1 MSKIVFNNPHGRPVE
16 VDAADTTIISDG
28 PQGRVVA
35 AQDPDTGSTMMRN
48 LSTETYVPSH
58 MPSEQKEEQEYYG
71 AINSIEDIEPNPPK
85 RPLFTWRNLRLQQA
99 ISGERAVKGATSKAV
114 GAPAVGSGAIKRFLR
129 REMSVKTS
137 IRETPQLMAMAT
149 VEDWVTYVENMRDN
163 PIDMGAELS
172 AGVSASQRIAVT
184 KFVAEWEADPGH
196 RALLQK
202 ALPGA
207 DANDLIARGQLVHA
221 LMVGRTPNPMAARG
235 YGTFKYDKMFR
246 LAFDIIS
253 TLPINMYNS
262 YTLFNMPA
270 LEGEAA
276 FREAVDRYVP
286 LELSEVGMA
295 IELRNKLAE
304 YGPGYAQMA
313 VADPSMSNEVYRLM
327 QQIVNGYNIGDTS
340 VVRSGL
346 NALQDA
352 PFYYMA
358 AVSSDPKVF
367 QASASN
373 EKGLVGVGGI
383 GKKVFNDDDEL
394 YYNGLIFLKD
404 FPKGLVDPIKGH
416 LKNEAFDKINGDN
429 IINKSFEVVRGPFDT
444 TVKGVLKFG
453 SKKNNEMY
461 AEGASIKSTM
471 KRRDKIDAAADMA
484 EAFGNPGAQSK
495 VESILV
501 KEGGAAGLKPL
512 MKAFPR
518 GTTQSAAKQ
527 AIAKMPSVM
536 QHKAGDYILK
546 NPRGKPTGRGK
557 FYTLQLHPKGQLDM
571 KLKPTAASGQGDARH
586 GGPPK
591 GKDGSQSTW
600 SKGLYKLLD
609 EDIEKMNA
617 KHRKNK
623 KTRSDKFP
631 KMGVMV
637 TGGKL
642 KKTNKWAPYRIK
654 LPKSHFTVGR
664 TPEGTQ
670 RIGLKGNKA
679 TPALT
684 KAWQNFTDE
693 YGMFVRKDTKSTEFR
708 FIPSKKAADQGAY
721 FQRVRQQ
728 QKR

>member
-16 VDAADTTIISDG
+16 VDEADTTIISDG

-48 LSTETYVPSH
+48 LSTETYLPSD
-58 MPSEQKEEQEYYG
+58 MPSEQEEEQQYYD
-71 AINSIEDIEPNPPK
+71 AMNSIEDIEPNPPK

-99 ISGERAVKGATSKAV
+99 ISGERAVKGAASKAL
-114 GAPAVGSGAIKRFLR
+114 GAPLLGSGAIKRFIA
-129 REMSVKTS
+129 REMSVKNS

-149 VEDWVTYVENMRDN
+149 VEDWATYVENMRDN

-286 LELSEVGMA
+286 LELGEVGMA

-313 VADPSMSNEVYRLM
+313 VSDPSMSNEVYRLM

-358 AVSSDPKVF
+358 AVSTDPNVF

-383 GKKVFNDDDEL
+383 GKKVFNDDDSL

-404 FPKGLVDPIKGH
+404 FPKDVVDPITGK
-416 LKNEAFDKINGDN
+416 LTKEAFSGNNSIA
-429 IINKSFEVVRGPFDT
+429 NKSFEVVRGPFDT
-444 TVKGVLKFG
+444 TVQGVLKFG
-453 SKKNNEMY
+453 TKKNNEMY
-461 AEGASIKSTM
+461 AKGASIKSTM
-471 KRRDKIDAAADMA
+471 KRKDKVDAAADMA
-484 EAFGNPGAQSK
+484 EALEYN
-495 VESILV
+495 
-501 KEGGAAGLKPL
+501 
-512 MKAFPR
+512 
-518 GTTQSAAKQ
+518 
-527 AIAKMPSVM
+527 
-536 QHKAGDYILK
+536 

-557 FYTLQLHPKGQLDM
+557 FYTLQLHPKGQLSM
-571 KLKPTAASGQGDARH
+571 KLRTTTASGQGDARH

-631 KMGVMV
+631 KMGIMV
-637 TGGKL
+637 SGGKL

-708 FIPSKKAADQGAY
+708 FIPSKKSADQGAY

>member
-16 VDAADTTIISDG
+16 VDEADTTIISDG

-48 LSTETYVPSH
+48 LSTETYLPSD
-58 MPSEQKEEQEYYG
+58 MPSEQEEEQQYYD
-71 AINSIEDIEPNPPK
+71 AMNSIEDIEPNPPK

-99 ISGERAVKGATSKAV
+99 ISGERAVKGAASKAL
-114 GAPAVGSGAIKRFLR
+114 GAPLLGSGSIKRFLT
-129 REMSVKTS
+129 REMSVKNS

-149 VEDWVTYVENMRDN
+149 VEDWATYVENMRDN

-286 LELSEVGMA
+286 LELGEVGMA

-313 VADPSMSNEVYRLM
+313 VSDPSMSNEVYRLM

-358 AVSSDPKVF
+358 AVSTDP
-367 QASASN
+367 
-373 EKGLVGVGGI
+373 
-383 GKKVFNDDDEL
+383 
-394 YYNGLIFLKD
+394 
-404 FPKGLVDPIKGH
+404 
-416 LKNEAFDKINGDN
+416 
-429 IINKSFEVVRGPFDT
+429 
-444 TVKGVLKFG
+444 
-453 SKKNNEMY
+453 
-461 AEGASIKSTM
+461 
-471 KRRDKIDAAADMA
+471 
-484 EAFGNPGAQSK
+484 
-495 VESILV
+495 
-501 KEGGAAGLKPL
+501 
-512 MKAFPR
+512 
-518 GTTQSAAKQ
+518 
-527 AIAKMPSVM
+527 
-536 QHKAGDYILK
+536 
-546 NPRGKPTGRGK
+546 
-557 FYTLQLHPKGQLDM
+557 
-571 KLKPTAASGQGDARH
+571 
-586 GGPPK
+586 
-591 GKDGSQSTW
+591 
-600 SKGLYKLLD
+600 
-609 EDIEKMNA
+609 
-617 KHRKNK
+617 
-623 KTRSDKFP
+623 
-631 KMGVMV
+631 
-637 TGGKL
+637 
-642 KKTNKWAPYRIK
+642 
-654 LPKSHFTVGR
+654 
-664 TPEGTQ
+664 
-670 RIGLKGNKA
+670 
-679 TPALT
+679 
-684 KAWQNFTDE
+684 
-693 YGMFVRKDTKSTEFR
+693 
-708 FIPSKKAADQGAY
+708 
-721 FQRVRQQ
+721 
-728 QKR
+728 

>member
-16 VDAADTTIISDG
+16 VDEADTTIVSDG
-28 PQGRVVA
+28 PQGRVLA
-35 AQDPDTGSTMMRN
+35 AQDPETGATMMRN
-48 LSTETYVPSH
+48 LSTETYVPSD
-58 MPSEQKEEQEYYG
+58 MPSEVEEEQGYYD
-71 AINSIEDIEPNPPK
+71 AMNRIEDVEPNPPR

-99 ISGERAVKGATSKAV
+99 ISGERAARGAASSALR
-114 GAPAVGSGAIKRFLR
+114 APLAGSGGLKRLLR
-129 REMSVKTS
+129 REMSAKTS
-137 IRETPQLMAMAT
+137 IRESPQIMALAT
-149 VEDWVTYVENMRDN
+149 VEDWVDYVENMRDS

-184 KFVAEWEADPGH
+184 KFVAEWESDPGH

-207 DANDLIARGQLVHA
+207 DANDLIARGELVHA
-221 LMVGRTPNPMAARG
+221 LMVGRVPNPMAARG
-235 YGTFKYDKMFR
+235 YGTFRYDKMFR

-253 TLPINMYNS
+253 TLPINEYNS

-295 IELRNKLAE
+295 LELRNKLAE
-304 YGPGYAQMA
+304 FGPGYAQMA

-327 QQIVNGYNIGDTS
+327 QQVVNGYNIGDTS

-358 AVSSDPKVF
+358 AVSADKDVF
-367 QASASN
+367 QAAN
-373 EKGLVGVGGI
+373 EGDKGLVGVGGI
-383 GKKVFNDDDEL
+383 SKKVFGDDDESL
-394 YYNGLIFLKD
+394 SYNGLIFLKN
-404 FPKGLVDPIKGH
+404 FPSGLVSPDTGK
-416 LKNEAFDKINGDN
+416 LKNEAFSDDGIK
-429 IINKSFEVVRGPFDT
+429 NKSYEVVRGPFDT
-444 TVKGVLKFG
+444 TVQGVLKFG
-453 SKKNNEMY
+453 TKKGNESY
-461 AEGASIKSTM
+461 VAKARIDKTM
-471 KRRDKIDAAADMA
+471 NRKQKIDAAADMA
-484 EAFGNPGAQSK
+484 EALG
-495 VESILV
+495 
-501 KEGGAAGLKPL
+501 
-512 MKAFPR
+512 
-518 GTTQSAAKQ
+518 
-527 AIAKMPSVM
+527 
-536 QHKAGDYILK
+536 

-571 KLKPTAASGQGDARH
+571 KLKPTASSGQGDARH

-591 GKDGSQSTW
+591 GKDGSQNTW
-600 SKGLYKLLD
+600 TKGLYKLLD

-623 KTRSDKFP
+623 KTRKDKFP

-642 KKTNKWAPYRIK
+642 KKTGNWAPYRIK
-654 LPKSHFTVGR
+654 LPKSHFTIGR
-664 TPEGTQ
+664 TPDGTQ
-670 RIGLKGNKA
+670 RVGLKGNKA

-693 YGMFVRKDTKSTEFR
+693 YGVFVRNDTKSTEFR
-708 FIPSKKAADQGAY
+708 FIPSKKAAEQGAY